1 MPKARILVVDD
12 EAEIREGLE
21 LLLSSEGYRVI
32 LTESAQSGLAALER
46 DPVDLVLLDVSLPD
60 RNGIEVLKELRSRDP
75 ILPVLLITAYGSIDM
90 ARAAFKSGAQ
100 DYITKPWSNDELL
113 AQVALA
119 IEGRR
124 LREEN
129 VHLKRALKQRY
140 NFPNIIGKSECML
153 RVFDLVSQVAPSR
166 STVLISGE
174 SGTGKELIAHTIHN
188 RSPRADFSFVP
199 VNTGSLPD
207 DLLESILFGHVKGA
221 FTSAVASKKG
231 LFEVAH
237 QGTIFFDEIA
247 TVGPQTQA
255 KLLRVIQEGEFMRL
269 GGNDTIKVDVRLL
282 TATNVDLKKLVGEG
296 RFRDDLYYRLN
307 VINLQLPALRERR
320 EDIPLL
326 VEHFIQ
332 KYCAENA
339 KPRGRFTPEALQLL
353 LDSPWPGNVRELE
366 NAVERAVVLSSGEEM
381 GAQLLPDEIARP
393 HLVGAGAPHEERPL
407 FDIVDDYERRVIL
420 DALDR
425 SGGSQ
430 TDAAKILKIP
440 LSTLNQKVKRLGI
453 EVRRNSRRNH
463 AS

>member
-1 MPKARILVVDD
+1 M
-12 EAEIREGLE
+12 
-21 LLLSSEGYRVI
+21 
-32 LTESAQSGLAALER
+32 TEQ
-46 DPVDLVLLDVSLPD
+46 PCDLVLLDVKLPG
-60 RNGIEVLKELRSRDP
+60 RSGLAVLQEFRRLNNLLP
-75 ILPVLLITAYGSIDM
+75 IIVLTALKDIDV
-90 ARAAFKSGAQ
+90 ARAAFKNGAQ
-100 DYITKPWSNDELL
+100 DYIPKPWDADELL
-113 AQVALA
+113 AQILRAL
-119 IEGRR
+119 EQRR
-124 LREEN
+124 LLEEN
-129 VHLKRALKQRY
+129 VHLKRVLKARY
-140 NFPNIIGKSECML
+140 RLESIVGKSPIMQKL
-153 RVFDLVSQVAPSR
+153 FDLVEQVAPTR
-166 STVLISGE
+166 STVLVSGE

-332 KYCAENA
+332 KYCAENG

-393 HLVGAGAPHEERPL
+393 HLVGSGTPYEERPL

-453 EVRRNSRRNH
+453 TVRRSRQ
-463 AS
+463 A